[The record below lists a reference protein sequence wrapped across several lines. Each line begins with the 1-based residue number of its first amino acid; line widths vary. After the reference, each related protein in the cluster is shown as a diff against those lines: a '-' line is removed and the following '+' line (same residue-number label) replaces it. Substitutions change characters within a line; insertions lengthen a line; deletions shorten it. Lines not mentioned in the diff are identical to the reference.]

1 MFYSLLEQLG
11 ETTVGTLI
19 RENGSVFPWIEV
31 AHVMAISLV
40 IGSILVVDLR
50 LVGVASTSYPV
61 SRLTRSL
68 LPLTWVAFGLALCTG
83 LLLFSSQPT
92 TYFDNFA
99 FRMKMVMLAAAGLN
113 MAVFHLLTARGMT
126 MWDHQAALPGA
137 ARAAGVLSILIWI
150 TIAACGRWIGFTM
163 APF

>member
-11 ETTVGTLI
+11 ETQIGTLI
-19 RENGSVFPWIEV
+19 RENGAIFPWIEAV
-31 AHVMAISLV
+31 HVMAITLV
-40 IGSILVVDLR
+40 VGSIFVVDLR
-50 LVGVASTSYPV
+50 LVGVASTTYPV

-68 LPLTWVAFGLALCTG
+68 LPLTWVAFALALCTG

-99 FRMKMVMLAAAGLN
+99 FRLKMVMLLAAGLN
-113 MAVFHLLTARGMT
+113 MALFHMLTARSMP
-126 MWDHQAALPGA
+126 MWDNAPALPMS
-137 ARAAGVLSILIWI
+137 ARAAGLISILIWI
-150 TIAACGRWIGFTM
+150 TIIACGRWIGFTM

>member
-11 ETTVGTLI
+11 ETHIGTLI
-19 RENGSVFPWIEV
+19 RENGAIFPWIEAV
-31 AHVMAISLV
+31 HVMAITLV
-40 IGSILVVDLR
+40 VGSIFVVDLR
-50 LVGVASTSYPV
+50 LVGVASMTYPV

-68 LPLTWVAFGLALCTG
+68 LPLTWVAFALALCSG

-99 FRMKMVMLAAAGLN
+99 FRLKMIMLLGAGLN
-113 MAVFHLLTARGMT
+113 MAAFHMLTARGMP
-126 MWDHQAALPGA
+126 MWDNQAALPMS
-137 ARAAGVLSILIWI
+137 ARAAGLISILIWI
-150 TIAACGRWIGFTM
+150 TIIACGRWIGFTM